1 MDAPFEAV
9 ARVIKA
15 HGLKGEVAVKPLAD
29 LPLEHLCGAAVWFVP
44 PPAGV
49 TDRQLAGV
57 RWGPKGPLLS
67 FTPALSTDEAHRV
80 AGCTLLVR
88 TDALPDDVSDEAP
101 DPVGMRVVDEERGP
115 LGVIE
120 DVIVTG
126 ANDVWIVEG
135 PYGEVLI
142 PVIDDVV
149 IVMDESAGLVTVR
162 LLPGLID
169 EE

>member
-15 HGLKGEVAVKPLAD
+15 HGLKGEVAVKPLVD
-29 LPLEHLCGAAVWFVP
+29 LPLERLCRAPVWFVP

-57 RWGPKGPLLS
+57 RPGPKGPLLAFS
-67 FTPALSTDEAHRV
+67 PALSTDEAHLV
-80 AGCTLLVR
+80 AGCTVLVR
-88 TDALPDDVSDEAP
+88 ANVIPDDMPDDEP
-101 DPVGMRVVDEERGP
+101 DPVGLRVVDEERGP
-115 LGVIE
+115 LGVVE

-126 ANDVWIVEG
+126 ANDVWVVQG
-135 PYGEVLI
+135 PFGQVLI

-149 IVMDESAGLVTVR
+149 IAVDESAGLVTVR

-169 EE
+169 ED

>member
-15 HGLKGEVAVKPLAD
+15 HGLKGEVAVKPLVD
-29 LPLEHLCGAAVWFVP
+29 LPLEHLCGVPVWFVP

-49 TDRQLAGV
+49 TGRQLAGV
-57 RWGPKGPLLS
+57 RSGPKGPLLA
-67 FTPALSTDEAHRV
+67 FTPALSPDEARLV
-80 AGCTLLVR
+80 AGCTVLVR
-88 TDALPDDVSDEAP
+88 SDALPEDMPDQDL
-101 DPVGMRVVDEERGP
+101 DPVGLRVVDEERGA

-126 ANDVWIVEG
+126 ANDVWIVQG
-135 PYGEVLI
+135 PFGQVLI

-149 IVMDESAGLVTVR
+149 IAVDEYAELVTVR

-169 EE
+169 ED

>member
-15 HGLKGEVAVKPLAD
+15 HGLKGEVAVKPLID
-29 LPLEHLCGAAVWFVP
+29 LPLEHLCGTQVWFVP

-49 TDRQLAGV
+49 SGRELAGV
-57 RWGPKGPLLS
+57 RSGPKGPLLA
-67 FTPALSTDEAHRV
+67 FTPALSADEAHV
-80 AGCTLLVR
+80 IAGCTVLVR
-88 TDALPDDVSDEAP
+88 TDALPEGTLERDLDPIGLEVIDEL
-101 DPVGMRVVDEERGP
+101 RGA

-120 DVIVTG
+120 DVILTG
-126 ANDVWIVEG
+126 ANDVWVVNG
-135 PYGEVLI
+135 AFGEVLI

-149 IVMDESAGLVTVR
+149 TEVDEPAGVVTVR

-169 EE
+169 EG